1 MVEEICATYRPHLEE
16 RGFAFECVT
25 PATAV
30 QVKGDRDAL
39 AQVLVN
45 LLSNAEKYS
54 SEKKEVRVELNG
66 QGLRV
71 YDRGLGVPKG
81 CEEKIFEQFF
91 RAHDSLASGIEGS
104 GLGLTLAQQI
114 VSAHRGSIGYERR
127 DGGGSCFTVRIP
139 HENENPGS

>member
-1 MVEEICATYRPHLEE
+1 ML
-16 RGFAFECVT
+16 
-25 PATAV
+25 
-30 QVKGDRDAL
+30 VKGDRDAL

-54 SEKKEVRVELNG
+54 GDKKEIRVELSEA
-66 QGLRV
+66 GLRV
-71 YDRGLGVPKG
+71 CDRGLGVPKG

-114 VSAHRGSIGYERR
+114 VRAHGGSIGYEPHE
-127 DGGGSCFTVRIP
+127 GGGSCFIVRIP
-139 HENENPGS
+139 HENENPGG